1 MVRAVLAALGDLVL
15 PASCAGCSVGYG
27 LLCPDCLPALT
38 GAAGRR
44 WPSPSP
50 PGLPAPYAVADYHGA
65 ARAALLAHKEHGR
78 RGLAAPLGTAL
89 AAAVRAASGL
99 ERGRERPARNSGLL
113 LVPVPSTRAA
123 CRRRGH
129 DPVRR
134 MALAAAAGLRRAG
147 TPATV
152 LPVLRQAR
160 PVDDQAGLSAQDRA
174 ANLTGALA
182 VPPAYS
188 PLLAGRSVIVVDDVV
203 TTGATLAEA
212 ARALRAAG
220 AGVRAAAVVAATRRR
235 AGPAAAGGRRRSPGS
250 ITRGGCD

>member
-1 MVRAVLAALGDLVL
+1 MVRALLAALGDLVL
-15 PASCAGCSVGYG
+15 PASCAGCAVGYG
-27 LLCPDCLPALT
+27 LLCPPCAQALAGPAEV
-38 GAAGRR
+38 R

-50 PGLPAPYAVADYHGA
+50 SGLPPPYAVADYAGA
-65 ARAALLAHKEHGR
+65 ARAALLAHKEDGR
-78 RGLAAPLGTAL
+78 RALAAPLGAAL
-89 AAAVRAASGL
+89 AAAVRTASGL
-99 ERGRERPARNSGLL
+99 EPGRERPAGTGALL

-134 MALAAAAGLRRAG
+134 MALAAAAVLRRTG

-152 LPVLRQAR
+152 LPTLRQAR
-160 PVDDQAGLSAQDRA
+160 SVGDQAGLSARERA

-188 PLLAGRSVIVVDDVV
+188 RLLAGRAVIVVDDVV

-212 ARALRAAG
+212 ARALRGAG
-220 AGVRAAAVVAATRRR
+220 ADVRAAAVVAATRRR
-235 AGPAAAGGRRRSPGS
+235 AGSRRLAGAVGHCAR
-250 ITRGGCD
+250 